1 MTWDLRPPHTGN
13 ARPRVLCVDDEPV
26 ILQIL
31 RRLLEVQGFEPVTCG
46 DPVAAIALFDDSSFD
61 VVITDIHMPGMDGL
75 ALMKALRARQPE
87 LPVMVVTGHGTVDTA
102 IQALREGA
110 SGMLVKPFTGEELLG
125 EVRRALAASQMR
137 YEALQYRYLSP
148 VLDSIAL
155 TLSTAI
161 EARNLETGEHCRQL
175 GVLSERMAAVLG
187 RDERQR
193 MTIRIGG
200 YLHDIGK
207 IGIADAILLKPG
219 RLTDEEM
226 AEMRRH
232 SEIGAAI
239 LEVHEAMA
247 DIAQIVRHHHER
259 WDGQGYPGGLAG
271 TAIPLGGR
279 IIAVADAFS
288 AMTSDR
294 IYRPALPSIGPGPS
308 YAPTAA
314 RSSIRRSSPPSS
326 RSSTRR
332 ATSGLWMTRSSRS
345 WSRTSTS
352 RCPHRTNGRQGW
364 RCCPSSNPWSCL
376 SRPCRGP
383 GRGLPGGAGRRG
395 VRGHRLRRGLRDR
408 RSRRGHGIRAA
419 AGRLIESATG
429 PGLRGGVRRYR
440 RFLLTI
446 QIPSST
452 SSAGPSRRPASTFM

>member
-1 MTWDLRPPHTGN
+1 MTWDLRTRSGN
-13 ARPRVLCVDDEPV
+13 GRPRVMCVDDERI
-26 ILQIL
+26 ILQL
-31 RRLLEVQGFEPVTCG
+31 VQRLLEIQGFEPT
-46 DPVAAIALFDDSSFD
+46 PFSEPTAAIAAFEPGVFDA
-61 VVITDIHMPGMDGL
+61 VITDIHMPGMDGL
-75 ALMKALRARQPE
+75 ALMHALRERQPE
-87 LPVMVVTGHGTVDTA
+87 IPVIVVTGHGTVDTA

-110 SGMLVKPFTGEELLG
+110 TGMLVKPFTAEELLA
-125 EVRRALAASQMR
+125 EVRRALSSSQMR

-187 RDERQR
+187 LDEHQR
-193 MTIRIGG
+193 TSIRIGG

-259 WDGQGYPGGLAG
+259 WDGRGYPDGVSGAN
-271 TAIPLGGR
+271 IPLGGR

-288 AMTSDR
+288 AMITDR
-294 IYRPALPSIGPGPS
+294 IYRAALPVE
-308 YAPTAA
+308 
-314 RSSIRRSSPPSS
+314 
-326 RSSTRR
+326 R
-332 ATSGLWMTRSSRS
+332 AWAELRA
-345 WSRTSTS
+345 
-352 RCPHRTNGRQGW
+352 HRGTQFD
-364 RCCPSSNPWSCL
+364 PEIVD
-376 SRPCRGP
+376 
-383 GRGLPGGAGRRG
+383 AFEKI
-395 VRGHRLRRGLRDR
+395 VD
-408 RSRRGHGIRAA
+408 
-419 AGRLIESATG
+419 E
-429 PGLRGGVRRYR
+429 
-440 RFLLTI
+440 
-446 QIPSST
+446 
-452 SSAGPSRRPASTFM
+452 

>member
-1 MTWDLRPPHTGN
+1 MTWDLRPTRSRS

-31 RRLLEVQGFEPVTCG
+31 RRLLDVQGFDAITCN
-46 DPVAAIALFDDSSFD
+46 DPLAAVSSFTEGAFD

-75 ALMKALRARQPE
+75 ALMRALRKVQPE
-87 LPVMVVTGHGTVDTA
+87 LPVVVVTGHGTVDTA

-110 SGMLVKPFTGEELLG
+110 TGMLVKPFTGEELLA
-125 EVRRALAASQMR
+125 EVRRALSAAQMR

-175 GVLSERMAAVLG
+175 GVLSERMAGVLG
-187 RDERQR
+187 CDESQQ

-219 RLTDEEM
+219 KLTESEM

-239 LEVHEAMA
+239 LEVHDAMS

-259 WDGQGYPGGLAG
+259 WDGRGYPDALVG

-294 IYRPALPSIGPGPS
+294 IYRPRLTMDRAWAELRAHTGSQFDPEIVAVFEQVVDEQGELRPLDPALERTLSSDIH
-308 YAPTAA
+308 APMSGTDELHARLAMLPMLDPVTVTA
-314 RSSIRRSSPPSS
+314 
-326 RSSTRR
+326 
-332 ATSGLWMTRSSRS
+332 
-345 WSRTSTS
+345 
-352 RCPHRTNGRQGW
+352 
-364 RCCPSSNPWSCL
+364 
-376 SRPCRGP
+376 
-383 GRGLPGGAGRRG
+383 
-395 VRGHRLRRGLRDR
+395 
-408 RSRRGHGIRAA
+408 RAA
-419 AGRLIESATG
+419 IEDCPVATDGEECAVMASGEGCEIVLAADTGRSAAQSA
-429 PGLRGGVRRYR
+429 R
-440 RFLLTI
+440 
-446 QIPSST
+446 QI
-452 SSAGPSRRPASTFM
+452 A

>member
-1 MTWDLRPPHTGN
+1 MTWDLRPSRSGN
-13 ARPRVLCVDDEPV
+13 VRPRVLCVDDEPV

-31 RRLLEVQGFEPVTCG
+31 RRLLEVQGFEPATCG
-46 DPVAAIALFDDSSFD
+46 DPLVAVSTFREGAFD

-75 ALMKALRARQPE
+75 TLMRALREVQPE
-87 LPVMVVTGHGTVDTA
+87 LPVVVVTGHGTVDTA

-110 SGMLVKPFTGEELLG
+110 NGMLVKPFTGEELLA
-125 EVRRALAASQMR
+125 EVRRALSSAQMR

-187 RDERQR
+187 LDERQQ

-207 IGIADAILLKPG
+207 IGIADAVLLKPG
-219 RLTDEEM
+219 KLTESEM

-239 LEVHEAMA
+239 LEVHDAMSE
-247 DIAQIVRHHHER
+247 ISQIVRHHHER
-259 WDGQGYPGGLAG
+259 WDGRGYPSALVGS
-271 TAIPLGGR
+271 AIPLGGR

-294 IYRPALPSIGPGPS
+294 IYRPSLSLDRAWAELRAHAGTQFDPEIVAVFEQVVDEEGRLRQLDPALESTLNSEVHVPLS
-308 YAPTAA
+308 ATQELHA
-314 RSSIRRSSPPSS
+314 RLAKLPMLEPAVV
-326 RSSTRR
+326 STRT
-332 ATSGLWMTRSSRS
+332 ASEDCPVAPAGEECAVISSGEG
-345 WSRTSTS
+345 
-352 RCPHRTNGRQGW
+352 CEIVVG
-364 RCCPSSNPWSCL
+364 
-376 SRPCRGP
+376 
-383 GRGLPGGAGRRG
+383 
-395 VRGHRLRRGLRDR
+395 
-408 RSRRGHGIRAA
+408 A
-419 AGRLIESATG
+419 AGA
-429 PGLRGGVRRYR
+429 PAA
-440 RFLLTI
+440 
-446 QIPSST
+446 P
-452 SSAGPSRRPASTFM
+452 AGTRQVA

>member
-1 MTWDLRPPHTGN
+1 MTWDLRPRAGA

-31 RRLLEVQGFEPVTCG
+31 RRLLEVQGFEAVTSA
-46 DPVAAIALFDDSSFD
+46 DPVSALSVFDESLFD

-75 ALMKALRARQPE
+75 SLMRSLRERLPE
-87 LPVMVVTGHGTVDTA
+87 LPVVVVTGHGTVDTA

-110 SGMLVKPFTGEELLG
+110 SGMLVKPFTGEELLA
-125 EVRRALAASQMR
+125 EVRRALSAARMH

-187 RDERQR
+187 LDERQQ

-219 RLTDEEM
+219 RLTDDEM

-232 SEIGAAI
+232 SEIGAAV
-239 LEVHEAMA
+239 LEVHEAMS

-259 WDGQGYPGGLAG
+259 WDGRGYPDALVGGD
-271 TAIPLGGR
+271 IPLGGR

-288 AMTSDR
+288 AMISDR
-294 IYRPALPSIGPGPS
+294 IYRPAMPVE
-308 YAPTAA
+308 
-314 RSSIRRSSPPSS
+314 
-326 RSSTRR
+326 R
-332 ATSGLWMTRSSRS
+332 AWSELRAHSGTQFD
-345 WSRTSTS
+345 
-352 RCPHRTNGRQGW
+352 PEIVAVFQHVVDEEG
-364 RCCPSSNPWSCL
+364 
-376 SRPCRGP
+376 
-383 GRGLPGGAGRRG
+383 
-395 VRGHRLRRGLRDR
+395 RLRPLDPSLERTLNSEIHVPISANEELHARLAMLPVLEPLRVRTAREDCPVAPPGEECAVIA
-408 RSRRGHGIRAA
+408 SGEIGRAH
-419 AGRLIESATG
+419 
-429 PGLRGGVRRYR
+429 V
-440 RFLLTI
+440 
-446 QIPSST
+446 
-452 SSAGPSRRPASTFM
+452 

>member
-1 MTWDLRPPHTGN
+1 MTWDLRPSRSGN
-13 ARPRVLCVDDEPV
+13 VRPRVLCVDDEPV
-26 ILQIL
+26 ILQIV
-31 RRLLEVQGFEPVTCG
+31 RRLLEVQGFEPVTCSNPL
-46 DPVAAIALFDDSSFD
+46 DAIASFSDGAFD

-75 ALMKALRARQPE
+75 AMMRTFREQQPE
-87 LPVMVVTGHGTVDTA
+87 LPVVVVTGHGTVDMA

-110 SGMLVKPFTGEELLG
+110 TGMLVKPFTGEELLA
-125 EVRRALAASQMR
+125 EVRRALSSAQIQ

-187 RDERQR
+187 LDERRQ

-219 RLTDEEM
+219 PLTDAEM

-247 DIAQIVRHHHER
+247 EISQIVRHHHER
-259 WDGQGYPGGLAG
+259 WDGRGYPDSLVGAD
-271 TAIPLGGR
+271 TPLGGR
-279 IIAVADAFS
+279 IISVADAFS

-294 IYRPALPSIGPGPS
+294 IYRAALPIDRAWAELRAHAGSQFDPDIVAVFAEVVDENGLLREVHAPLPVNEKPHARLAATPNLGPLA
-308 YAPTAA
+308 APVKTASEDGSVA
-314 RSSIRRSSPPSS
+314 SEGAERPVDASGEGEIVASDGNPPPS
-326 RSSTRR
+326 
-332 ATSGLWMTRSSRS
+332 
-345 WSRTSTS
+345 
-352 RCPHRTNGRQGW
+352 
-364 RCCPSSNPWSCL
+364 
-376 SRPCRGP
+376 
-383 GRGLPGGAGRRG
+383 GAGQVG
-395 VRGHRLRRGLRDR
+395 
-408 RSRRGHGIRAA
+408 
-419 AGRLIESATG
+419 
-429 PGLRGGVRRYR
+429 
-440 RFLLTI
+440 
-446 QIPSST
+446 
-452 SSAGPSRRPASTFM
+452 

>member
-1 MTWDLRPPHTGN
+1 MTWELRLPHPGK

-26 ILQIL
+26 ILQIQ
-31 RRLLEVQGFEPVTCG
+31 RRLLEVQGFEAVVCNEPQEAVASFG
-46 DPVAAIALFDDSSFD
+46 DGDFD

-75 ALMKALRARQPE
+75 ALMRALRERQPD
-87 LPVMVVTGHGTVDTA
+87 LPVVVVTGHGTVDTA

-110 SGMLVKPFTGEELLG
+110 TGMLVKPFTGAELLA
-125 EVRRALAASQMR
+125 EVRRALGSAQMR

-187 RDERQR
+187 LDEHQQ

-207 IGIADAILLKPG
+207 IGIADAVLLKPG
-219 RLTDEEM
+219 PLTDAEM

-247 DIAQIVRHHHER
+247 DISKIVRHHHER
-259 WDGQGYPGGLAG
+259 WDGRGYPDSLAG
-271 TAIPLGGR
+271 TSIPLGGR
-279 IIAVADAFS
+279 IIAVADAYS

-294 IYRPALPSIGPGPS
+294 IYRAALPVDRAWAELRAHSGTQFDPEIVAVFEQVVDDFGLLRPLDPGISRTLETEVHVPMVNS
-308 YAPTAA
+308 QEWRDRLAVLPVLEPLAVPVKTVPEPCPVAPEGEECAVIASGEGCEIVLADESPAPTDDGA
-314 RSSIRRSSPPSS
+314 S
-326 RSSTRR
+326 R
-332 ATSGLWMTRSSRS
+332 AQFG
-345 WSRTSTS
+345 
-352 RCPHRTNGRQGW
+352 
-364 RCCPSSNPWSCL
+364 
-376 SRPCRGP
+376 
-383 GRGLPGGAGRRG
+383 
-395 VRGHRLRRGLRDR
+395 
-408 RSRRGHGIRAA
+408 
-419 AGRLIESATG
+419 
-429 PGLRGGVRRYR
+429 
-440 RFLLTI
+440 
-446 QIPSST
+446 
-452 SSAGPSRRPASTFM
+452 

>member
-1 MTWDLRPPHTGN
+1 MTWDLRPSRSGN
-13 ARPRVLCVDDEPV
+13 ARPRVLCVDDESV

-46 DPVAAIALFDDSSFD
+46 DPLLALTVFDEGSFD

-75 ALMKALRARQPE
+75 AMMRSLRERQPE
-87 LPVMVVTGHGTVDTA
+87 LPVVVVTGHGTVDTA

-110 SGMLVKPFTGEELLG
+110 TGMLVKPFTGAELLA
-125 EVRRALAASQMR
+125 EVRRALSSAQIR

-175 GVLSERMAAVLG
+175 GVLSERMAIQLG
-187 RDERQR
+187 LDERQQ

-207 IGIADAILLKPG
+207 IGIADAVLLKPG
-219 RLTDEEM
+219 KLTDSET

-239 LEVHEAMA
+239 LEVHEAMSE
-247 DIAQIVRHHHER
+247 ISQIVRHHHER
-259 WDGQGYPGGLAG
+259 WDGRGYPDALVGAS
-271 TAIPLGGR
+271 IPLGGR

-294 IYRPALPSIGPGPS
+294 IYRPALPMD
-308 YAPTAA
+308 
-314 RSSIRRSSPPSS
+314 
-326 RSSTRR
+326 R
-332 ATSGLWMTRSSRS
+332 AWAELHAHCGTQFDPEIVEIFGQVVDEE
-345 WSRTSTS
+345 
-352 RCPHRTNGRQGW
+352 G
-364 RCCPSSNPWSCL
+364 
-376 SRPCRGP
+376 
-383 GRGLPGGAGRRG
+383 
-395 VRGHRLRRGLRDR
+395 RLRPLDPALERTLTSDAHAPLSATEELHARLAMLPTLQAPAVVSTAPEACPVATAGE
-408 RSRRGHGIRAA
+408 GCAVAA
-419 AGRLIESATG
+419 AGEGCEIVTVTDGGG
-429 PGLRGGVRRYR
+429 PTPPPGTRQV
-440 RFLLTI
+440 
-446 QIPSST
+446 
-452 SSAGPSRRPASTFM
+452 A

>member
-1 MTWDLRPPHTGN
+1 MTWDLRPPHSGN

-46 DPVAAIALFDDSSFD
+46 DPVAAIALFDDKPFD

-75 ALMKALRARQPE
+75 SLMKALRERRPE
-87 LPVMVVTGHGTVDTA
+87 LPVMIVTGQGTVDTA

-125 EVRRALAASQMR
+125 EVRRALAVSQMH
-137 YEALQYRYLSP
+137 YEALEYRYISP

-175 GVLSERMAAVLG
+175 GVLSERMATVLG
-187 RDERQR
+187 GDQRQR

-207 IGIADAILLKPG
+207 IGTADAILLKPG

-232 SEIGAAI
+232 SEIGSGI

-247 DIAQIVRHHHER
+247 EIAQIVRHHHER
-259 WDGQGYPGGLAG
+259 WDGQGYPAGLAG

-288 AMTSDR
+288 AMTNDR
-294 IYRPALPSIGPGPS
+294 IYRPALPVE
-308 YAPTAA
+308 
-314 RSSIRRSSPPSS
+314 
-326 RSSTRR
+326 R
-332 ATSGLWMTRSSRS
+332 AWAELRAHSGTQFD
-345 WSRTSTS
+345 
-352 RCPHRTNGRQGW
+352 PEIVAVFEQVVDE
-364 RCCPSSNPWSCL
+364 
-376 SRPCRGP
+376 
-383 GRGLPGGAGRRG
+383 AGRIRTLEAPIEQHLDAAVHAPISFSDDWRG
-395 VRGHRLRRGLRDR
+395 TPAKPPVLGPLAVPVGAPVEVQPETPADQEGAVTA
-408 RSRRGHGIRAA
+408 SGEGSESVVPVEGAA
-419 AGRLIESATG
+419 SAQ
-429 PGLRGGVRRYR
+429 P
-440 RFLLTI
+440 
-446 QIPSST
+446 
-452 SSAGPSRRPASTFM
+452 

>member
-1 MTWDLRPPHTGN
+1 VTWEFRSPRPGK
-13 ARPRVLCVDDEPV
+13 RPRVLCVDDEPA

-31 RRLLEVQGFEPVTCG
+31 RRLLEAQGFEAVVCDEPRKALTVFIDG
-46 DPVAAIALFDDSSFD
+46 DFD

-75 ALMKALRARQPE
+75 AMMRALRDSRPD
-87 LPVMVVTGHGTVDTA
+87 LPVVVVTGHGTVDTA
-102 IQALREGA
+102 IEALREGA
-110 SGMLVKPFTGEELLG
+110 TGMLVKPFTGEELLT
-125 EVRRALAASQMR
+125 EVRGALTSAQMR

-187 RDERQR
+187 LDERHQ

-207 IGIADAILLKPG
+207 IGIADAVLLKPG
-219 RLTDEEM
+219 RLTDDEM

-232 SEIGAAI
+232 SEIGAGI

-259 WDGQGYPGGLAG
+259 WDGGGYPDRLAG
-271 TAIPLGGR
+271 ADIPLGGR

-294 IYRPALPSIGPGPS
+294 IYRAALPVDQAWAELRAHTGTQFDPEIVAAFAQVVDEDGKLRSLGPDIERHLGAEVHVPMASGQESRARLATPTVPEPVPAAATFAAAARPEAQEGGDRAGSGGGGEGASSAAGAAGPAALENPWFGEVESTPALGGGPENC
-308 YAPTAA
+308 
-314 RSSIRRSSPPSS
+314 RRV
-326 RSSTRR
+326 
-332 ATSGLWMTRSSRS
+332 A
-345 WSRTSTS
+345 
-352 RCPHRTNGRQGW
+352 
-364 RCCPSSNPWSCL
+364 
-376 SRPCRGP
+376 
-383 GRGLPGGAGRRG
+383 
-395 VRGHRLRRGLRDR
+395 
-408 RSRRGHGIRAA
+408 
-419 AGRLIESATG
+419 
-429 PGLRGGVRRYR
+429 
-440 RFLLTI
+440 
-446 QIPSST
+446 
-452 SSAGPSRRPASTFM
+452 

>member
-1 MTWDLRPPHTGN
+1 MTWDLRPSRSGN
-13 ARPRVLCVDDEPV
+13 ARPRVLCVDDESV

-46 DPVAAIALFDDSSFD
+46 DPLCALSVFDEGSFD

-75 ALMKALRARQPE
+75 ALMRSLRDRQPE
-87 LPVMVVTGHGTVDTA
+87 LPVVVVTGHGTVDTA

-110 SGMLVKPFTGEELLG
+110 TGMLVKPFTGEELLA
-125 EVRRALAASQMR
+125 EVRRALSAAQMR

-187 RDERQR
+187 LDERQQ

-207 IGIADAILLKPG
+207 IGIADAVLLKPG
-219 RLTDEEM
+219 KLTESEM

-239 LEVHEAMA
+239 LEVHEAMSE
-247 DIAQIVRHHHER
+247 ISQIVRHHHER
-259 WDGQGYPGGLAG
+259 WDGRGYPDALVGG
-271 TAIPLGGR
+271 AIPLGGR

-294 IYRPALPSIGPGPS
+294 IYRPALPLERAWAELHAHAGSQFDPEIVAAFEHVVDEEGRLRSLDPALERTLNSDVHVPMS
-308 YAPTAA
+308 ANQELHARLAMLPTLAPAATAA
-314 RSSIRRSSPPSS
+314 VVATAPEECPVAPAGEDCAVVASGEGCEIVTAADGSPKP
-326 RSSTRR
+326 
-332 ATSGLWMTRSSRS
+332 
-345 WSRTSTS
+345 
-352 RCPHRTNGRQGW
+352 
-364 RCCPSSNPWSCL
+364 
-376 SRPCRGP
+376 
-383 GRGLPGGAGRRG
+383 
-395 VRGHRLRRGLRDR
+395 
-408 RSRRGHGIRAA
+408 
-419 AGRLIESATG
+419 
-429 PGLRGGVRRYR
+429 
-440 RFLLTI
+440 
-446 QIPSST
+446 
-452 SSAGPSRRPASTFM
+452 SAGTRQVA